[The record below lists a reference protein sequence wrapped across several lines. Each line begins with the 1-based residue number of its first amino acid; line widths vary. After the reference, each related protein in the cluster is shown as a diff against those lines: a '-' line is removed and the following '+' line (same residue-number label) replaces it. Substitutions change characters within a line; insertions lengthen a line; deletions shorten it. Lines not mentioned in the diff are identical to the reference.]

1 MALDL
6 PRLLNSARRS
16 RFSRWWL
23 NGMLGWMIPFNRP
36 HGFRVTPLPAG
47 GIRVD
52 IPYWRINRNH
62 IKGIHACALA
72 TAAEYCSGLA
82 LLEKLDAKRYRLIM
96 KTLHMDYH
104 YQAKARAHAVFAP
117 AAEELTA
124 QIKGPLA
131 NSEAVL
137 YTAVVELHDV
147 QQNHLATGRI
157 TWQVKEWSKVRTKV

>member
-1 MALDL
+1 MKL
-6 PRLLNSARRS
+6 PGLLKAARRS
-16 RFSRWWL
+16 RIARWWL
-23 NGMLGWMIPFNRP
+23 NGLLGWMIPFNRP
-36 HGFRVTPLPAG
+36 HGFKVSPLQAG

-52 IPYWRINRNH
+52 IPYWRINHNH

-82 LLEKLDAKRYRLIM
+82 LLEKLDAKQYRLIM

-117 AAEELTA
+117 ASEELTE
-124 QIKGPLA
+124 QVKGPLA
-131 NSEAVL
+131 TNEAVL

-147 QQNHLATGRI
+147 KQNHLATGRI